1 MINQKLIAEVEALKA
16 RQIKAIENG
25 VSSSS
30 YVGQMYGL
38 TRMALLSDMPEEWQ
52 WLSEQL
58 SEVQEM
64 HFSAAV

>member
-16 RQIKAIENG
+16 QQIKAIENG
-25 VSSSS
+25 VNSLS

-38 TRMALLSDMPEEWQ
+38 TRMALLSDMTEEWQ

-58 SEVQEM
+58 SELRELKAK
-64 HFSAAV
+64 AAV